1 MLGVAFKPDSDD
13 IRDSPAL
20 DVAMASHH
28 SGAQVTVYDPA
39 AMDRARHAHPELA
52 YADSVVGAACD
63 ADVLLLLTEW
73 RELPEA
79 DPEVLG
85 KTVARRKIADG
96 RNALDPDVW
105 RGAGWDYRALGRP

>member
-1 MLGVAFKPDSDD
+1 
-13 IRDSPAL
+13 
-20 DVAMASHH
+20 MASHH